1 VENRIAHHRS
11 EMMERA
17 RQSTYRSQQKP
28 HGTIL
33 NLCSSQRNQNSEVQA
48 ESQHI
53 CFGVP
58 PLRSNCSELKHMNG
72 KDLFLTLRNQG
83 RND

>member
-1 VENRIAHHRS
+1 
-11 EMMERA
+11 MMERA

-58 PLRSNCSELKHMNG
+58 PFVQTVVN
-72 KDLFLTLRNQG
+72 
-83 RND
+83 